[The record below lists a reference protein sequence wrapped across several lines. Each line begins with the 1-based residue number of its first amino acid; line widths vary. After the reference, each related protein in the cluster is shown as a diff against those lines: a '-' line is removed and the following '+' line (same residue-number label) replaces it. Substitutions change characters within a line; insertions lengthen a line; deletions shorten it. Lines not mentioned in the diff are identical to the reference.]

1 MAEFELAHP
10 TRAAAAPAAPA
21 FPQRL
26 MRNYLDWEDWLTLA
40 VMLGAVFA
48 VTVTLE
54 NGGWSRQMPPITL
67 VGFIAALSALSLARS
82 SLPALAALPLA
93 LALGAL
99 VVAWR
104 TLEMAGPGS
113 IATRIDN
120 VSWRFDRW
128 ADIAQHGGV
137 SNDPLPFN
145 VLVMGLTWL
154 GVFLA
159 GWSVFRWS
167 NAWIGLLP
175 GAITLFLDAAL
186 VGDPLSFAV
195 VCYILFGLLLVMR
208 TALVSSIRRWRR
220 EDASYPPL
228 ISLTFLNFGL
238 WTLLALIAAAWV
250 APTGPFA
257 TPAPVQALADRL
269 TSAGVH
275 FVRLA
280 GPLETKKIIPVHDY
294 TGVLP
299 IQGSVDMG
307 DRQVLAL
314 QPDDLLLRGPFA
326 LRGAVYDIYT
336 SGGWEAG
343 ARTDITLSQ
352 DLFLHVTEAISKG
365 EAKGEIISLKIAVT
379 ARSIVGSVLF
389 GLGDPIAA
397 DRPLRAEAPDSSL
410 AVLPLPPGT
419 DSAEAMAEAVAAG
432 LMPVEI
438 DLDSDGRP
446 VTVRAFNPAEQVAP
460 DSVVLRPTHHIE
472 EGQSYRVIGFVST
485 ATPDD
490 LRNASRSYPDW
501 VTKRYLQLPDTL
513 PQRVFAL
520 AYWLT
525 VNRFTPYD
533 MAVSIRDFLRTRP
546 VDYRYGDVPPGAD
559 TVDHFLFKMQR
570 GYFDYH
576 ASAMVVLLRAVGVP
590 ARLAVGYVVD
600 ESDLDTDRTY
610 AVRDSDSYAW
620 AEVYF
625 PGYGWIPFNPSP
637 DRPADLRPTRQT
649 PESPQPAP
657 LSEAPAAEPVGAD
670 SIFDTL
676 PQAGQRAPTAVTSVE
691 GRGPSYALWTAL
703 ALVTFASAL
712 AAAFVIG
719 WRRSVAGLPYPQQLW
734 EKTVRLA
741 AWAGYPPQPGQTP
754 ADYARRLEKAFR
766 GTPGISLLADA
777 YNCSRFGRRE
787 VDAEERDR
795 LERMWPHLRG
805 ALLGA
810 IVLRPWRRRRRRYDP
825 MGGQDGTGGTGISAT

>member
-10 TRAAAAPAAPA
+10 TPAAAASAAPA

-54 NGGWSRQMPPITL
+54 DGGWSRQMPPITL
-67 VGFIAALSALSLARS
+67 VGFIAALSALLLARS
-82 SLPALAALPLA
+82 SLPAPAALA
-93 LALGAL
+93 LALGAGAL

-113 IATRIDN
+113 IVTRIDN
-120 VSWRFDRW
+120 VYWRFGRW
-128 ADIAQHGGV
+128 MEIAQHGGV

-145 VLVMGLTWL
+145 VLVMSLTWL

-186 VGDPLSFAV
+186 VGDTLTFAV

-208 TALVSSIRRWRR
+208 TALASSIRRWRG
-220 EDASYPPL
+220 EDTSYPPL

-238 WTLLALIAAAWV
+238 WTLLALIAVAWV

-269 TSAGVH
+269 TAAGVH

-299 IQGSVDMG
+299 LQGSVDMG

-314 QPDDLLLRGPFA
+314 QPDDPFLRGPFA

-336 SGGWEAG
+336 SGGWESG
-343 ARTDITLSQ
+343 ARADITLSE
-352 DLFLHVTEAISKG
+352 DLPLHVSEAISNG

-379 ARSIVGSVLF
+379 ARSIAGSVLF
-389 GLGDPIAA
+389 GVGDPIGA
-397 DRPLRAEAPDSSL
+397 DRPLRAEVPDSSL

-419 DSAEAMAEAVAAG
+419 ESAEAMADVVAAG
-432 LMPVEI
+432 LMPVKIEG
-438 DLDSDGRP
+438 DPDGHP
-446 VTVRAFNPAEQVAP
+446 LAVWAFNPTAQPAP
-460 DSVVLRPTHHIE
+460 DSVVLRPSDHIE
-472 EGQSYRVIGFVST
+472 KGQSYRVAGFVST

-490 LRNASRSYPDW
+490 LRNAGRSYPDW
-501 VTKRYLQLPDTL
+501 VTERYLQLPDTL
-513 PQRVFAL
+513 PRRVFAL
-520 AYWLT
+520 ARRLT
-525 VNRFTPYD
+525 ANHSTPYE

-559 TVDHFLFKMQR
+559 TVDHFLFEGQR

-600 ESDLDTDRTY
+600 EGDLDSGRTY

-657 LSEAPAAEPVGAD
+657 LSEAPAAEPVGVD
-670 SIFDTL
+670 PIFDRL
-676 PQAGQRAPTAVTSVE
+676 PQAGQRASTAAMPAQN
-691 GRGPSYALWTAL
+691 RGPSYALWAAL
-703 ALVTFASAL
+703 ALVTFAFAL
-712 AAAFVIG
+712 AAAFAIG
-719 WRRSVAGLPYPQQLW
+719 WRRSVASLPYPQQLW

-766 GTPGISLLADA
+766 GTPGIPLLAEA
-777 YNCSRFGRRE
+777 YNRSRFGRWE

-795 LERMWPHLRG
+795 LERLWPHLRG
-805 ALLGA
+805 ALVGA
-810 IVLRPWRRRRRRYDP
+810 IVLRPWRRRRYDP
-825 MGGQDGTGGTGISAT
+825 MGGQDGTGGIGISAT